1 MEYKQIVNCIYL
13 KDGKALRG
21 LKDETVISDDPVA
34 LALSYSNYGADLI
47 VIFDFS
53 TTDDEHN
60 ESLNII
66 RAIGRAI
73 DIPMIGAGN
82 VKRLEDIK
90 KLLYAGCIKACLNLA
105 KKENAAI
112 AEDVCKRFG
121 KDRIAACVNT
131 IDELKDNDVIIKNF
145 ISEIILLDESIID
158 DAFRFQAESNKG
170 INFPNYV
177 GILPVLPPMEL
188 FDMAAYLRK
197 YEGVV
202 GVAGGRIN
210 SEPEL
215 IMKLKAQVKGFG
227 IPVQLYEP
235 KMTWDELKK
244 NSDGMVPVIVQDYKN
259 NEVLMMAYM
268 DEEAYKK
275 TCETGVMTYFSRSR
289 NELWVK
295 GETSGHYQYLKS
307 LSADCD
313 NDTLLA
319 RVLQVGAACHTGERS
334 CFFNEIIK
342 KDYSNINYMTVLEK
356 EYETILE
363 RKKNPK
369 EGSYTNYLFDKGM
382 DKILKKVGEEC
393 TEIIIAAKNP
403 DSEEIKYELADF
415 LYHAMVMMVERDVTW
430 DDVMGE
436 ISQR

>member
-1 MEYKQIVNCIYL
+1 MDYKKLVNCIYL
-13 KDGKALRG
+13 KNGKAIKG
-21 LKDETVISDDPVA
+21 LKDDTVVSEDPVA
-34 LALSYSNYGADLI
+34 LAQSYSNYGSDMLM
-47 VIFDFS
+47 IFDFS
-53 TTDDEHN
+53 NNDEEHN
-60 ESLNII
+60 EALNII
-66 RAIGRAI
+66 RAIGRAV

-90 KLLYAGCIKACLNLA
+90 KLLYAGCIKACLNLS

-112 AEDVCKRFG
+112 AEEVCKRFG
-121 KDRIAACVNT
+121 KEKIAACINT
-131 IDELKDNDVIIKNF
+131 IDELKANDVIIKNF
-145 ISEIILLDESIID
+145 VSEIILLDETIID

-170 INFPNYV
+170 NNIPNYV
-177 GILPVLPPMEL
+177 GILPVLADKEL
-188 FDMAAYLRK
+188 FDMAAYIRQ

-202 GVAGGRIN
+202 GLAGGRIDLDP
-210 SEPEL
+210 SL
-215 IMKLKAQVKGFG
+215 IMKLKAQIKGFG

-235 KMTWDELKK
+235 KLSWSDLKK
-244 NSDGMVPVIVQDYKN
+244 NSDGMVPVIVQDYKDKD
-259 NEVLMMAYM
+259 VLMMAYM
-268 DEEAYKK
+268 NEEAYKK
-275 TCETGVMTYFSRSR
+275 TCDTGVMTYFSRSR

-319 RVLQVGAACHTGERS
+319 RVLQVGAACHTGQRS

-342 KDYSNINYMTVLEK
+342 KDYRSINYMNVLEK
-356 EYETILE
+356 EYNAILD

-369 EGSYTNYLFDKGM
+369 EGSYTNYLLDKGM